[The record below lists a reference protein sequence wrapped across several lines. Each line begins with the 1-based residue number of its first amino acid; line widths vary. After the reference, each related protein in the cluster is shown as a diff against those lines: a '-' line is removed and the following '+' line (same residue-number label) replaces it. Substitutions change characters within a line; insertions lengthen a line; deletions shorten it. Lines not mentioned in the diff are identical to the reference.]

1 MEIFL
6 DHASG
11 SFLKPKAKTAMLNAF
26 DSWANPSS
34 NHYLGK
40 QNQKHFNK
48 LTETFREKC
57 NIDPNS
63 AIVFLSGV
71 SEGNAL
77 VYNSSRLPIL
87 KSEYEH
93 ASNKLNPKGE
103 VFSFEDLSNIASPH
117 LVSCLS
123 VHNETGLRFDLT
135 PFHDVLKANKC
146 EIHIDAAQE
155 KNIDFKASK
164 ADYMVI
170 SSNKMGGP
178 IGIAAVVS
186 KPNLT
191 PFIFGKQ
198 QFGFRGGTQALPL
211 IAGFV
216 EAIEDNSEHYKKLND
231 YLKTKI
237 DSKYFL
243 ETHVK
248 NERFVDYIVCM
259 VFDFSASEL
268 IAFLDM
274 NDIYVSAG
282 SACDSG
288 AMDGIKAVEKYGFH
302 KSCAIRVSFGWN
314 TSIAD
319 LDFFASKFNQF
330 LLKRTL

>member
-11 SFLKPKAKTAMLNAF
+11 SFLKPKARNAMLNAF

-40 QNQKHFNK
+40 QNQKHLNK
-48 LTETFREKC
+48 LKETFREKC

-63 AIVFLSGV
+63 AVIFLSGV

-93 ASNKLNPKGE
+93 ASNKLNPKGSL
-103 VFSFEDLSNIASPH
+103 FSFKDLSNIDSPH
-117 LVSCLS
+117 LISCLS
-123 VHNETGLRFDLT
+123 VHNETGLIIKLD
-135 PFHDVLKANKC
+135 PFHDLLKANKC

-155 KNIDFKASK
+155 KNINFKASK
-164 ADYMVI
+164 ADYMVV

-178 IGIAAVVS
+178 IGIAAVIS
-186 KPNLT
+186 KPNLR
-191 PFIFGKQ
+191 PFVFGKQ
-198 QFGFRGGTQALPL
+198 QHGFRGGTEALPL

-216 EAIEDNSEHYKKLND
+216 EAIDDNSQHFSDLNRF
-231 YLKTKI
+231 LKSKI

-243 ETHVK
+243 SSHC
-248 NERFVDYIVCM
+248 NEEFADHIVCL

-268 IAFLDM
+268 IAFFDFQG
-274 NDIYVSAG
+274 IYISAG

-314 TSIAD
+314 TSKAEVEI
-319 LDFFASKFNQF
+319 FAQKFNQF
-330 LLKRTL
+330 VQKRSLL